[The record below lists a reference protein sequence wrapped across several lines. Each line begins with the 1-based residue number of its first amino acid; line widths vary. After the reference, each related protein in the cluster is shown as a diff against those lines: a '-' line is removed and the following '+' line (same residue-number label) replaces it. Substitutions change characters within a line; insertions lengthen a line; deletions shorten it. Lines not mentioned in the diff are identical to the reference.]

1 MRAKPRPLT
10 SATFYVG
17 ALATVMWAVA
27 FGAEVRAQEPPDYT
41 LNAGDTL
48 DISVWKED
56 QLTKTAIVRPDGKFS
71 FPLAGEITAVG
82 RTVAQVQKELTSRLK
97 TYMPEPAVSVSVKA
111 LDGCRVYIIG
121 QVSKPGS
128 FVMNP
133 RMTVLQALSLAG
145 GMTPFASVNDI
156 LVLRGTGSAQTTL
169 SFHYGEV
176 SKGRGLT
183 QNILLEAGD
192 VVIVP

>member
-1 MRAKPRPLT
+1 MRNRPT
-10 SATFYVG
+10 SLGSARHYLGIAAAGLLVS
-17 ALATVMWAVA
+17 A
-27 FGAEVRAQEPPDYT
+27 FTPNVEAQEQPDYT

-56 QLTKTAIVRPDGKFS
+56 QLTKTVIVRPDGKFS

-82 RTVAQVQKELTSRLK
+82 HTVAQIQKEIASRLK
-97 TYMPEPAVSVSVKA
+97 TYMPEPAASVSVKA

-121 QVSKPGS
+121 QVTKPGS

-133 RMTVLQALSLAG
+133 RMSVLQALSLAG

-156 LVLRGTGSAQTTL
+156 IVLRGTGSAQTTL

-176 SKGRGLT
+176 SKGRALN
-183 QNILLEAGD
+183 QNVLLEAGD